1 MNKRVTRTAARR
13 YWKIVL
19 NTLIGRRVRGPKYAN
34 YDICLT
40 ESLKDKLETLSL
52 ERLNHIYRDN
62 SQTASTVVTKE
73 GAGFK
78 IEWRST
84 IGHLSVV
91 FKRND
96 AGWYIQKYR
105 APVLVQRLLEHR
117 YVDLSELLEDL
128 IFDSETTLERIVE
141 DNAFVGLFYGAWLA
155 GLVTIITTCLFQM
168 QT

>member
-1 MNKRVTRTAARR
+1 MNKKVTRTAARR

-19 NTLIGRRVRGPKYAN
+19 STLLGRRVRGPKYAN

-40 ESLKDKLETLSL
+40 QSLKDKLETLSL
-52 ERLNHIYRDN
+52 ERLKRIYDDN
-62 SQTASTVVTKE
+62 GRTASTVVTKE

-84 IGHLSVV
+84 LGHLSVV
-91 FKRND
+91 FKCNE

-117 YVDLSELLEDL
+117 YDNLNELLEDL

-141 DNAFVGLFYGAWLA
+141 DNAFVGLFYGVWLT
-155 GLVTIITTCLFQM
+155 GLVAIITTCLFQM